1 MRKQHKHSSVINIVH
16 CRMNYKYIEEI
27 NHLERLIVKKSFKAS
42 KTYLEQLDTTIKG
55 YVFVE
60 YLALL
65 YRGNGWLAAI
75 QEGKGD
81 AGGDLLLFHP
91 EAPDTVAFVV
101 QAKNWMHPLTYDD
114 TKIELLKFEEQGKSK
129 YTCSLYKLVAV
140 NGFVKGA
147 RALSRFNLQLS
158 SWHSIEQDLLR
169 SYNKDGHTEPR
180 LELYPHN
187 ERSYKN
193 VVKLFKKNRKV
204 CLIQATGTG
213 KSYVIAQLIADTMKT
228 QSIIVAPS
236 HYILNQLRGKFR
248 SVLSKCTLMTYA
260 KVSRYSSQAF
270 HDKQYDLIV
279 LDEFHRPGSKVW
291 GKGVERLLKINKN
304 SKVFGTSATPI
315 RYLDQSRDMSSELF
329 DGNIAEYISLIT
341 AIVRGIVKAPVY
353 VSALYTLDE
362 EYTTLKQKI
371 SESNLDSADKEE
383 KLEAIKNATINW
395 ENTKGI
401 PHILTKYLKSSVH
414 KLIVFCRDTNHLNAM
429 ELEVQKWF
437 LKSFRNRKR
446 RTYRVLSSDNE
457 NDKNLREFV
466 TAKDDTFI
474 HLLFCIDMLNEGLHV
489 PDVAGVILVRPTES
503 PRVFYQQIGRCIQA
517 GSGNTPIIFDFVN
530 NFRNISANNFI
541 EDINTEVDK
550 ENEIRKKHDLPARVC
565 DVHIYDETKEIIEL
579 FETIEVTLQSWR
591 VNYNHLQ
598 EYRKIHPD
606 RWPQASEEY
615 PVDNNLGLWCS
626 TQRKAYTKQKLSQ
639 ERIRLLEA
647 LGFMWS
653 RTLLSEV

>member
-169 SYNKDGHTEPR
+169 SYNKNGHTEPR

-383 KLEAIKNATINW
+383 KLEAIKNAAINW

-466 TAKDDTFI
+466 TAKDDTYPFTV
-474 HLLFCIDMLNEGLHV
+474 L
-489 PDVAGVILVRPTES
+489 
-503 PRVFYQQIGRCIQA
+503 
-517 GSGNTPIIFDFVN
+517 
-530 NFRNISANNFI
+530 
-541 EDINTEVDK
+541 
-550 ENEIRKKHDLPARVC
+550 
-565 DVHIYDETKEIIEL
+565 
-579 FETIEVTLQSWR
+579 
-591 VNYNHLQ
+591 
-598 EYRKIHPD
+598 YRYVK
-606 RWPQASEEY
+606 
-615 PVDNNLGLWCS
+615 
-626 TQRKAYTKQKLSQ
+626 
-639 ERIRLLEA
+639 
-647 LGFMWS
+647 
-653 RTLLSEV
+653 